1 MVLPTPRTFRVL
13 LLIIPWW
20 VVPSATCIEQQT
32 TSPQSFIT
40 CVSNRRR
47 TGFPSCPDQVPRL
60 VSCPSETRQ
69 CLPPPCTVPARFCSS
84 ECEVI
89 SCLPNGLKPSSGRCN
104 QFFLLALGRQC
115 ASRHVC
121 TSSRCVIST
130 RGPSL
135 PPAKQHSPLSLSSV
149 TESSAAVLLG
159 CFHWCFWVAPESYP
173 ERGNLCASNACYTV
187 MSRLTALHRSPDSD
201 VGEVLGCKAV
211 YEMCLHRIR
220 VHL

>member
-60 VSCPSETRQ
+60 ASCPSETRQ
-69 CLPPPCTVPARFCSS
+69 CLPPPCTVPAPSCSS

-121 TSSRCVIST
+121 TFSRCVIST

-135 PPAKQHSPLSLSSV
+135 PPAKQHSPLSLSPALRS
-149 TESSAAVLLG
+149 LPLQ
-159 CFHWCFWVAPESYP
+159 CCWVAFTGVSGSHQNHTLNEEICVRATLVTLS
-173 ERGNLCASNACYTV
+173 
-187 MSRLTALHRSPDSD
+187 
-201 VGEVLGCKAV
+201 
-211 YEMCLHRIR
+211 
-220 VHL
+220 